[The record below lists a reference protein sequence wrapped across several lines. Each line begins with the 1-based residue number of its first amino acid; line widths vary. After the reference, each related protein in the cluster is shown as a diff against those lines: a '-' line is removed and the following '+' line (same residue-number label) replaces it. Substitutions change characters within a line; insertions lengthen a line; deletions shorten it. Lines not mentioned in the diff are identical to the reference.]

1 MKHLFLL
8 LFCVISFGQN
18 RNKIDLYENYK
29 TALNTC
35 NSTAPAF
42 LVITFKDLNTNIQ
55 REVCIESSDLIF
67 AIINE
72 MKLDFSEKKVAF
84 DFAQKNKKRYFEFS
98 NGKALERLNQYKY
111 SQESLNEFIIEK
123 DVENLSKKIF
133 QEKKWSFD
141 YEDELKKIKYAHA
154 LFNFGIITGVNN
166 CFGGETLYCFNW
178 IDY

>member
-35 NSTAPAF
+35 NSTAPSF
-42 LVITFKDLNTNIQ
+42 LVITFKDLTTNFQ

-67 AIINE
+67 AIMDE
-72 MKLDFSEKKVAF
+72 KKLDFSEEKIAF
-84 DFAQKNKKRYFEFS
+84 DFALKNKNRYFEFS
-98 NGKALERLNQYKY
+98 NAKSLERLNQYKY

-123 DVENLSKKIF
+123 DIANLSEKIF
-133 QEKKWSFD
+133 KEKKWSFD
-141 YEDELKKIKYAHA
+141 SEDELEKIKYAHA

-166 CFGGETLYCFNW
+166 CFGGETLHCVNW
-178 IDY
+178 NEY